1 MTEPFE
7 IQRDRLL
14 SLLSKTWRWRQGVV
28 LSTEL
33 PGHGRPRKESNL
45 RPTLSTGLV
54 SSSVSAYS
62 IFSIQVETRETQR
75 VSPGSLGNHYILDL
89 SGCTN
94 IKDVST
100 LGNVYNLNLS
110 ECNGIT
116 DVSMLY
122 NVCYLNVDN
131 CEGITDTIAL
141 SKSKEYKYTDE
152 I

>member
-1 MTEPFE
+1 M
-7 IQRDRLL
+7 
-14 SLLSKTWRWRQGVV
+14 
-28 LSTEL
+28 
-33 PGHGRPRKESNL
+33 
-45 RPTLSTGLV
+45 
-54 SSSVSAYS
+54 
-62 IFSIQVETRETQR
+62 
-75 VSPGSLGNHYILDL
+75 
-89 SGCTN
+89 
-94 IKDVST
+94 

-131 CEGITDTIAL
+131 CKGITDTIAL